1 MQADIQATYTISRAE
16 YLQAIRRHYRR
27 SLKYGLEMAFSLM
40 IITLGLNMLQ
50 SEKGRALAW
59 IHISVGLLLLLRLN
73 YAVWLMPVLMY
84 RNQPKLQSENHLIF
98 DESEI
103 HVQTDQIQSQL
114 QWSFYQS
121 WRLDDQYY
129 YLYDAKKDPSVIPR
143 RAFSAEAD
151 RELAELLQHK
161 IGPPVK

>member
-16 YLQAIRRHYRR
+16 YLQAMRRHYRR
-27 SLKYGLEMAFSLM
+27 TSKYVQDIGPMMITSGVIMLE
-40 IITLGLNMLQ
+40 
-50 SEKGRALAW
+50 SEKGRVLGW
-59 IHISVGLLLLLRLN
+59 IQISLGLLLLLMLI

-84 RNQPKLQSENHLIF
+84 RNQPKLQSEYHLTF
-98 DESEI
+98 DKSVI
-103 HVQTDQIQSQL
+103 RLQTDQIQSQL

-129 YLYDAKKDPSVIPR
+129 YLYYGKQDLSVIPR

-151 RELAELLQHK
+151 SQLAELLQQK